1 MLTTAISL
9 SSGPLITSTED
20 EEDTDDWLNV
30 DVQYFDDILEK
41 TMGASR
47 NKVQSAMDVDQP
59 KDARTEEDSIA
70 NEQASR
76 LKDFA
81 AKVEN
86 FVEGQGDIEG
96 AKFEE

>member
-1 MLTTAISL
+1 
-9 SSGPLITSTED
+9 
-20 EEDTDDWLNV
+20 
-30 DVQYFDDILEK
+30 
-41 TMGASR
+41 
-47 NKVQSAMDVDQP
+47 MDVDLP
-59 KDARTEEDSIA
+59 GDARTEEDNIA

-81 AKVEN
+81 AQVEN

>member
-1 MLTTAISL
+1 
-9 SSGPLITSTED
+9 
-20 EEDTDDWLNV
+20 
-30 DVQYFDDILEK
+30 
-41 TMGASR
+41 MGTSR

-59 KDARTEEDSIA
+59 GDARTEEDNIA
-70 NEQASR
+70 NQQASR

-81 AKVEN
+81 AQVEN